1 MGKKRNMDKGDLILL
16 IVLVLLF
23 GIFLGVRGDRFVR
36 AQIAKQNKP
45 TYEIVMGP
53 TRDTVIR
60 YTKVKGEVHEFPNPS
75 QKLCVVVFN
84 RTSKPNY
91 YELRELQT
99 PAWLK

>member
-1 MGKKRNMDKGDLILL
+1 MNNKKKTIIISGLTLLLGILL
-16 IVLVLLF
+16 
-23 GIFLGVRGDRFVR
+23 GIGGEYFVR